1 MVSRAARGPS
11 TRCVG
16 NLGRQWDNAEGG
28 RCHVIFLPG
37 ALGPRIGEFQAGN
50 SSRTGSPF
58 WKRKWNGNGAG
69 VPSRRESL
77 AEDLSRRP
85 EGRPAPMDKKIL
97 VERASSG
104 GFVPSL

>member
-69 VPSRRESL
+69 VPSRREGC
-77 AEDLSRRP
+77 
-85 EGRPAPMDKKIL
+85 GRSITGGLGAGRLQRDQKVGGL
-97 VERASSG
+97 FVERASS
-104 GFVPSL
+104 